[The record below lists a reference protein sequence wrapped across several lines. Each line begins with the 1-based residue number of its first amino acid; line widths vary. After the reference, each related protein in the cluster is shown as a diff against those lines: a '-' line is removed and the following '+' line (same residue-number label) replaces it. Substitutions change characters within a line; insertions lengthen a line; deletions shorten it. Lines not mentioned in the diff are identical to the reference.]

1 MLHALQPGHNAQAPE
16 AQEFT
21 RALQRLTMGDALLSP
36 LSLICANPELAG
48 GGPPSVERFD
58 GAELP
63 YLWADG
69 IHLGAGPRG
78 ERRVL
83 LLVLGAD
90 AEGRRHI
97 VELRCAGAET
107 EAAWL
112 ELFRDLRSRGLG
124 APKLIIAD
132 GTAGFWRA
140 ARSVFPES
148 SQQWCW
154 LHVERQILKNL
165 TGIARSGALTALRG
179 IAAAA
184 SENEARTL
192 IAAFAEELQ
201 REAPFVAA
209 SLREELERLVAYL
222 RFDPRIRVTLRTTH
236 AVEAVF
242 MPVAV

>member
-1 MLHALQPGHNAQAPE
+1 MLHALEPGHNAQAPE
-16 AQEFT
+16 AVEFT
-21 RALQRLTMGDALLSP
+21 RALQRLMLGDALLSP
-36 LSLICANPELAG
+36 LSLIRANPEVED
-48 GGPPSVERFD
+48 GPPSDERFD
-58 GAELP
+58 DADVP

-90 AEGRRHI
+90 DEGKRRI
-97 VELRCAGAET
+97 VELRCVGAET

-112 ELFRDLRSRGLG
+112 ALFRDLRSRGLRTPG
-124 APKLIIAD
+124 LIIAD

-140 ARSVFPES
+140 VKHVFPAS
-148 SQQWCW
+148 AQQWCW
-154 LHVERQILKNL
+154 LHVERQLLNNL

-184 SENEARTL
+184 GEDEARTR
-192 IAAFAEELQ
+192 IAALAEDLQ
-201 REAPFVAA
+201 ADAPFVAA
-209 SLREELERLVAYL
+209 SLREEIDRLVAYL

-236 AVEAVF
+236 AVEAIF
-242 MPVAV
+242 TPVAL